1 MGNNTTGKYTGKGVF
16 TIVEVKDGWGKLKS
30 AAGWIWLKNSNYC
43 TVLNTVG

>member
-16 TIVEVKDGWGKLKS
+16 TVVDVKDGWGKLKS
-30 AAGWIWLKNSNYC
+30 GAGWIWLKNSNYC